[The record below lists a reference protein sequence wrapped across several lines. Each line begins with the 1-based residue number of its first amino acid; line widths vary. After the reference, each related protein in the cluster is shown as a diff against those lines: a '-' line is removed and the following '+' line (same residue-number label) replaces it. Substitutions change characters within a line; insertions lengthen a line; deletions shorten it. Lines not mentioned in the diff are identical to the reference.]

1 MRSKSILLLTLALGC
16 GLVASIGIS
25 QVMDRTKAAPTSTG
39 ETEAIIVALTDINPH
54 DLITPQQIKLEEW
67 PKDRIPAGAIRKLE
81 DLQGKRSRQKLYKDE
96 PILTAKLMGS
106 DEREG
111 AAGLIPKGYR
121 VVSVRVDAVT
131 GASSLILPGDRV
143 DVLVHFRRDAGNGI
157 NETFTK
163 TILQDVKV
171 FAVDTVVDRK
181 NGEEQTISAK
191 TVSLLATLDQAE
203 RITTATESGTIRL
216 IMRGPSDNNEAD
228 SPGASVADLLQQPGE
243 KTNREKE
250 DAPHKETKEAAKSF
264 QTWLKE
270 QQDKVAGIVP
280 KKETEAES
288 VRWTMVLMQGTD
300 FQEVELNGDGSL
312 PTAIGGGPAAPQ
324 TPAAHGAPPTPE
336 MRGDAPPEEGEKS
349 SPSQD
354 AKKRDN

>member
-25 QVMDRTKAAPTSTG
+25 QVMDRTKAAPSTSG

-143 DVLVHFRRDAGNGI
+143 DVLVYFRRDASNNI
-157 NETFTK
+157 NETVTK

-191 TVSLLATLDQAE
+191 TVSLLVTLDQAE
-203 RITTATESGTIRL
+203 RITTATETGQIRL
-216 IMRGPSDNNEAD
+216 VMRSPSDDTEAV
-228 SPGASVADLLQQPGE
+228 SGGTTMGDLFTQGE
-243 KTNREKE
+243 KTNRTKE
-250 DAPHKETKEAAKSF
+250 DAPHQETKQAAKSF
-264 QTWLKE
+264 QSWLKE
-270 QQDKVAGIVP
+270 QQEKVSGLVP
-280 KKETEAES
+280 KKDVDASE
-288 VRWTMVLMQGTD
+288 RWTIVLIQGTE
-300 FQEVELNGDGSL
+300 FSEVELNGAGSL
-312 PTAIGGGPAAPQ
+312 PTAIGGGALAPQ
-324 TPAAHGAPPTPE
+324 TPAANGSPPTPE
-336 MRGDAPPEEGEKS
+336 VRGDAPPEEGEKS

-354 AKKRDN
+354 AKKHAN